1 MKIIQ
6 TDETLMAYV
15 PNVVTAVEGEKPLF
29 DKIEQWLSDSEEWAC
44 RTFTGKETMD
54 AIAAAPT
61 TEAWRHIASLIV
73 VNALRMAIPSL
84 DLIITPNGF
93 GVVSNQNVAP
103 ASKERIE
110 RLIMQMASNRD
121 HFINMLLNDLRLR
134 EDWRETEQY
143 AWFSSSLL
151 QVPKA
156 CVVGAADRIRDGMQW
171 ETFLQLRER
180 AITIEDAIAE
190 KWISPGVMTQL
201 REELLGKPYS
211 TVKDVAIKV
220 RACVFNEL
228 RGNPRNHWDLDR
240 ITNFIRNHGD
250 LFPAWETSE
259 TAKLYNE
266 PTVFRNKKDSP
277 GYFF

>member
-1 MKIIQ
+1 MKIIK
-6 TDETLMAYV
+6 TNETLMAYV
-15 PNVVTAVEGEKPLF
+15 PNVVTTVEGEDSLY
-29 DKIEQWLSDSEEWAC
+29 DKIEQWMSDSEEWVNHKL
-44 RTFTGKETMD
+44 TGAATMD
-54 AIAAAPT
+54 AIAADPT
-61 TEAWRHIASLIV
+61 SEVWRHLASLIV
-73 VNALRMAIPSL
+73 VDALGRAIPSL
-84 DLIITPNGF
+84 DLVITPNGF
-93 GVVSNQNVAP
+93 GIVSNQNVAP
-103 ASKERIE
+103 ASKDRVE
-110 RLIMQMASNRD
+110 RLILQMNSQRD
-121 HFINMLLNDLRLR
+121 HFINMLLDDLCRHT
-134 EDWRETEQY
+134 DWQGSEQRQ
-143 AWFSSSLL
+143 WFASSLL
-151 QVPKA
+151 QFPKI
-156 CVVGAADRIRDGMQW
+156 CVQGAADRVREGQQW
-171 ETFLQLRER
+171 HTFLQLRER

-211 TVKDVAIKV
+211 TVKEVAIKV